1 MDHAALM
8 RSYFA
13 AYNSE
18 DEEHLAP
25 LLANDVI
32 LVSAAGEQR
41 GREAY
46 LATYRWMIAHFIDRM
61 TPEHIVAD
69 AEGALVDIDDKLTA
83 RADIADFLGRP
94 VQAGQALTL
103 TLKGRYTIQNGCIS
117 RIEIRPRASK
127 IGLV

>member
-8 RSYFA
+8 RSYYA

-18 DEEHLAP
+18 DETKLSP
-25 LLANDVI
+25 LLADDVV

-46 LATYRWMIAHFIDRM
+46 LATYRWMIGSFIDRM
-61 TPEHIVAD
+61 TPERIAATAD
-69 AEGALVDIDDKLTA
+69 EVVVDIDDRLTA

-94 VQAGQALTL
+94 VRAGETMTLTL
-103 TLKGRYTIQNGCIS
+103 TGRYTIQNGCIT
-117 RIEIRPRASK
+117 RIEITPRT
-127 IGLV
+127 